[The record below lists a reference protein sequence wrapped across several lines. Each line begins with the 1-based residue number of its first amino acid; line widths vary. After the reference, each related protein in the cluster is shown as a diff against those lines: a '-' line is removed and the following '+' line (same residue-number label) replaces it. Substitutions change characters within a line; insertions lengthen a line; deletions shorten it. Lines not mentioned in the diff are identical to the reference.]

1 MPTTNKGLNQPTVGS
16 AGWGPP
22 LNDNASYIDNAL
34 GGVTSISVTGVSAT
48 PVPLTIAQYR
58 NLIIKFSGTL
68 SNNVTY
74 QIPAGVGGQWVI
86 ENTTTGGFTVTV
98 ASLSGTGTSV
108 ALVPGFSTIVSDGTN
123 IATSSAALLDGSVTY
138 AKLQNSS
145 TGYVVIG
152 RNAGTGGVYGEVP
165 FGALGASG
173 AGGDRIFWENGQTV
187 TASYTITNNTNAM
200 SAGPITI
207 NAGVT
212 VTVGAGEVWTVV

>member
-1 MPTTNKGLNQPTVGS
+1 MATANKGLNQPVIGS

-22 LNDNASYIDNAL
+22 LNDNSGYIDAAL
-34 GGVTSISVTGVSAT
+34 GGVTSISVTSVTAT
-48 PVPLTIAQYR
+48 PVPLTITQYR
-58 NLIIKFSGTL
+58 NLIIKFSGLLTA
-68 SNNVTY
+68 NVTY
-74 QIPAGVGGQWVI
+74 QIPSGVGGQWII
-86 ENTTTGGFTVTV
+86 ENTTTGAFTLTV
-98 ASLSGTGTSV
+98 ASLGGGTSV
-108 ALVPGFSTIVSDGTN
+108 SLVPNFSTIVSDGTN

-138 AKLQNSS
+138 AKIQNAS

-165 FGALGASG
+165 FGVLGATG

-187 TASYTITNNTNAM
+187 TTSYTITNGTNAM

-207 NAGVT
+207 NSGVT